1 MTQQKFRA
9 RKKTENKRAV
19 ACQSVEYF
27 ARPPIRLLKLLIS
40 PPYDKTALV
49 FPKKYCGYA
58 DELTRAHKK
67 CMNEMEKKLAD
78 DLGIE

>member
-1 MTQQKFRA
+1 MDDTTEIQGK
-9 RKKTENKRAV
+9 KKTENKRAV

-49 FPKKYCGYA
+49 FFRKILRIC
-58 DELTRAHKK
+58 R
-67 CMNEMEKKLAD
+67 
-78 DLGIE
+78 